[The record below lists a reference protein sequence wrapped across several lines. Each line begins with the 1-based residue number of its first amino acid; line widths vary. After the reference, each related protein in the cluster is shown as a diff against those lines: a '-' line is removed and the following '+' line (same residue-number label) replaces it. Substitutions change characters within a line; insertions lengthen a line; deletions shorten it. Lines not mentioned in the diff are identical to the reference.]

1 MNSRACPVCLSHH
14 PELLFKQQFTAMSS
28 GSLLD
33 SYDVVVCKDCGFGYA
48 DGIPTQDTFDH
59 YYQDMSKYEYQH
71 NTGQESTY
79 DLHRFQSIVNFLTPF
94 LPSKQARILDIGCA
108 TGKLLSL
115 LKQEG
120 YQAILG
126 LDPSPV
132 CAQTARSLYDISVT
146 TDRLWDISRPD
157 LPFNCVILSGVLEHI
172 CDVSKAL
179 NKITSLLVIDSL
191 ILIEVPDA
199 TRFADLPDAPFQEFS
214 TEHIDFFSQTSLD
227 NLLELH
233 GYDLIKSEQNDRPQS
248 DSTIMPVITAVY
260 RYSGNRDRPIKVD
273 SITKSGLLAYI
284 DRSEQ
289 VEFQLQNTIDNV
301 VATQDPIV
309 VWGVGTHTQRLLATS
324 KLSQANISAF
334 VDSNP
339 RYQGKSLQEI
349 EIISP
354 TELKYRNESIM
365 ISSRV
370 FQSDIIQQIREQL
383 NINNQLILLY

>member
-1 MNSRACPVCLSHH
+1 MNSRSCPVCLSHH

-48 DGIPTQDTFDH
+48 DGIPTQDAFDR

-71 NTGQESTY
+71 NTGQESIH
-79 DLHRFQSIVNFLTPF
+79 DLHRFQSIVNFLIPF

-120 YQAILG
+120 YQAVLG

-146 TDRLWDISRPD
+146 TDRLWDLAEPN
-157 LPFNCVILSGVLEHI
+157 LPFNCIVLSGVLEHI
-172 CDVSKAL
+172 CDL
-179 NKITSLLVIDSL
+179 NKSITKITSLLEINSL
-191 ILIEVPDA
+191 LLVEVPDA
-199 TRFADLPDAPFQEFS
+199 SRFSDFPDAPFQEFS
-214 TEHIDFFSQTSLD
+214 TEHIDFFSQVSLD
-227 NLLELH
+227 NLLGLY
-233 GYDLIKSEQNDRPQS
+233 GYDLLTSAQNDRPQS
-248 DSTIMPVITAVY
+248 DSTIMPVITSIY
-260 RYSGNRDRPIKVD
+260 RYSGNQNRPIKVD
-273 SITKSGLLAYI
+273 SITKLGLTAYI
-284 DRSEQ
+284 NQSEQ
-289 VEFQLQNTIDNV
+289 VEFQLQNIISNI

-324 KLSQANISAF
+324 QLSQANITAF

-383 NINNQLILLY
+383 NITNQLILLY

>member
-1 MNSRACPVCLSHH
+1 MNSRSCPVCLSHH

-48 DGIPTQDTFDH
+48 DGIPTQDAFDR

-71 NTGQESTY
+71 NTGQESIH
-79 DLHRFQSIVNFLTPF
+79 DLHRFQSIVNFLIPF

-120 YQAILG
+120 YQAVLG

-157 LPFNCVILSGVLEHI
+157 LPFDCVILSGVLEHI

-214 TEHIDFFSQTSLD
+214 TEHIDFFSQTSLN

-233 GYDLIKSEQNDRPQS
+233 GYDLIRSEQNDRPQS

-260 RYSGNRDRPIKVD
+260 RYSGNRNRPTKVD

-284 DRSEQ
+284 DRSER
-289 VEFQLQNTIDNV
+289 VESQLQTIIDNI
-301 VATQDPIV
+301 VAKQDPIII
-309 VWGVGTHTQRLLATS
+309 WGVGTHTQRLLATS
-324 KLSQANISAF
+324 QISQANIIAF
-334 VDSNP
+334 VDSNS
-339 RYQGKSLQEI
+339 RYQGNNIKGIQ
-349 EIISP
+349 IISP
-354 TELKYRNESIM
+354 AELKHRNESIM

-370 FQSDIIQQIREQL
+370 FQSDIENQIHNQL
-383 NINNQLILLY
+383 KINNPIILLY

>member
-1 MNSRACPVCLSHH
+1 MNSRACPVCHSHH
-14 PELLFKQQFTAMSS
+14 SELLFKQQFTAMSS

-33 SYDVVVCKDCGFGYA
+33 SYDVVVCNNCGFGYA
-48 DGIPTQDTFDH
+48 DGIPTQDTFDR

-71 NTGQESTY
+71 NTGQESTH
-79 DLHRFQSIVNFLTPF
+79 DLHRFQSIVNFLIPF
-94 LPSKQARILDIGCA
+94 LPSTQARILDIGCA

-120 YQAILG
+120 YQAVLG

-132 CAQTARSLYDISVT
+132 CAQTAQSLYDISVT
-146 TDRLWDISRPD
+146 TDRLWDISRSD
-157 LPFNCVILSGVLEHI
+157 LPFDCIILSGVLEHI
-172 CDVSKAL
+172 CDLSKAL
-179 NKITSLLVIDSL
+179 NKITSLLAIDSL

-199 TRFADLPDAPFQEFS
+199 ARFADLPDAPFQEFS
-214 TEHIDFFSQTSLD
+214 TEHIDFFSKTSLT

-233 GYDLIKSEQNDRPQS
+233 GYDLIISEQNDRPQS

-260 RYSGNRDRPIKVD
+260 RYSGNRNRPTKVD
-273 SITKSGLLAYI
+273 SITRSGLLAYI
-284 DRSEQ
+284 DRSEK
-289 VEFQLQNTIDNV
+289 VEFQLQNTINNIV
-301 VATQDPIV
+301 ITQDPIV

-324 KLSQANISAF
+324 QLSQANISAF